1 MSKTEPLRFAEV
13 LPLKRVANLNMPL
26 SHTSIMEMH
35 GLEMHF
41 SGRCPDTLDDFGVPH
56 FKKRWMIML
65 DTTKLE

>member
-41 SGRCPDTLDDFGVPH
+41 SGRCPDMVPT
-56 FKKRWMIML
+56 KSLLSAGKI
-65 DTTKLE
+65 TTNVG